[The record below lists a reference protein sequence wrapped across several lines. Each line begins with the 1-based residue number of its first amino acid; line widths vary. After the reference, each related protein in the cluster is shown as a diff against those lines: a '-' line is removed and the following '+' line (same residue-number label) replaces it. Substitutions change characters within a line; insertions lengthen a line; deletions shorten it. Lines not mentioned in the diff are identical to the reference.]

1 MPVILSLGMARG
13 TLTFPP
19 MCTGYSSALGALRLG
34 ERNLVSIEVDPGVA
48 ERAAASLK
56 TAGFS
61 PALVVGNGL
70 AGHEDGGPYDRLIA
84 TCSIR
89 HLPLPW
95 LYQVTP
101 EGKILVTF
109 SGWSFAFGQALLT
122 VTEPGCATGRFL
134 PGHISFMIARQH
146 DRPPRGNLTL
156 LAGDERPAEINPAL
170 LSDWT
175 GKWVAQLAAPSAEVL
190 GSGGHQILM
199 DVATG
204 SHARTRPNPDGGWT
218 VTQRG
223 PLRLW
228 DQVEDAIK
236 EWQSQG
242 APHQEG
248 FGITIDGDGQRVWI
262 GNEDGPGWNLPV

>member
-134 PGHISFMIARQH
+134 PGQISYRDEATPRCPSRTGRGPSSRRSH
-146 DRPPRGNLTL
+146 DD
-156 LAGDERPAEINPAL
+156 AAVERE
-170 LSDWT
+170 
-175 GKWVAQLAAPSAEVL
+175 Q
-190 GSGGHQILM
+190 
-199 DVATG
+199 
-204 SHARTRPNPDGGWT
+204 ARTAKRSKP
-218 VTQRG
+218 
-223 PLRLW
+223 
-228 DQVEDAIK
+228 
-236 EWQSQG
+236 
-242 APHQEG
+242 
-248 FGITIDGDGQRVWI
+248 
-262 GNEDGPGWNLPV
+262 PGHH